1 MWNSVLVVDDDPT
14 VAAIVSLWLGA
25 AGYEV
30 FSCDDGARFPEV
42 LARTNP
48 TVCLLDVHL
57 GEASGLTLLA
67 HARAANP
74 DMPVLMLTRDATIGV
89 VVDAMRRGARDY
101 LVKPVQR
108 DDLVAAVGAAVDA
121 RRCLGGPPLSSEAN
135 EPLARLVGTSASMV
149 ALGNRILSVG
159 RSDVTLLLQGETGA
173 GKELVAQAVHRA
185 SARAAGPFVALNCA
199 AIPESLQ
206 DSELF
211 GHERGAFTGA
221 HARRVGRFEQ
231 ADGGTLFLD
240 EVAELTPALQPRL
253 LRVLEE
259 RTFHRVGGA
268 TELRT
273 DVRIIAATHR
283 DLREEVRQRRFRADL
298 FYRLSVFEL
307 RVPPLRDR
315 KEDIPALAQQFAA
328 EFARRNGRAP
338 STFTPAALAAL
349 AAHDWPGNVREL
361 KNAAEYAAVLATGPR
376 FDVDVL
382 PPSVFGAAD
391 AAPVAREAAQT
402 SEREALVQAIADA
415 DGNASEAIRR
425 LGMPRSTFYRR
436 LRQYGLT

>member
-1 MWNSVLVVDDDPT
+1 M
-14 VAAIVSLWLGA
+14 
-25 AGYEV
+25 
-30 FSCDDGARFPEV
+30 
-42 LARTNP
+42 
-48 TVCLLDVHL
+48 
-57 GEASGLTLLA
+57 
-67 HARAANP
+67 
-74 DMPVLMLTRDATIGV
+74 
-89 VVDAMRRGARDY
+89 
-101 LVKPVQR
+101 
-108 DDLVAAVGAAVDA
+108 
-121 RRCLGGPPLSSEAN
+121 
-135 EPLARLVGTSASMV
+135 
-149 ALGNRILSVG
+149 
-159 RSDVTLLLQGETGA
+159 
-173 GKELVAQAVHRA
+173 
-185 SARAAGPFVALNCA
+185 
-199 AIPESLQ
+199 
-206 DSELF
+206 
-211 GHERGAFTGA
+211 
-221 HARRVGRFEQ
+221 GRFEQ

-349 AAHDWPGNVREL
+349 TAHDWPGNVREL

-402 SEREALVQAIADA
+402 SEREALVQALADA